1 MSNGGGETRDARHQ
15 MLGGGGA
22 LLAIS
27 RGTDGRKILRQPANA
42 RYKAANIE
50 NDYSGAELAV

>member
-1 MSNGGGETRDARHQ
+1 MGGGKRETLDIRCS
-15 MLGGGGA
+15 GGGGA